1 MHPNET
7 GIYLAILAG
16 VVVLAAIMGIFL
28 MKVNQ
33 YQRKKAA
40 FHQEKI
46 KVQFS
51 YLDEERKRIASDLHD
66 EIGSSL
72 SYIKIQLQSIEDAG
86 MMNDLKVRKC
96 EDHIDQVMEKIR
108 RTAFN
113 LMPGVL
119 QREGLAEALKDLV
132 DLMTY
137 RSGIHV
143 KFQCTI
149 TGPDKGKSLHIYRIA
164 QEIMNNI
171 MKHAKATLVTF
182 TISETNHK
190 IELHVSD
197 NGIGFNKNRAMKSRN
212 GLGLHTITER
222 AHLLKGKVYLTTE
235 KNKGVSYFIEIPVE

>member
-16 VVVLAAIMGIFL
+16 VVALAAIMSLFL
-28 MKVNQ
+28 ISVNQ

-40 FHQEKI
+40 LHKEKT
-46 KVQFS
+46 KAQFS

-66 EIGSSL
+66 DIGSSL
-72 SYIKIQLQSIEDAG
+72 SYIKIQLQSIEGAG
-86 MMNDLKVRKC
+86 MLNDLKVKKC
-96 EDHIDQVMEKIR
+96 EDHIDQVMEKIK

-137 RSGIHV
+137 GSGIRV
-143 KFQCTI
+143 KFRCTI
-149 TGPDKGKSLHIYRIA
+149 TKFDKEKSLHIYRIV

-182 TISETNHK
+182 TIAATNRK
-190 IELHVSD
+190 IELQVSD
-197 NGIGFNKNRAMKSRN
+197 NGIGFNKNRVMKSRN